1 MKATWLFD
9 EHPLIIDVRL
19 AQAIG
24 LNKAIVLQQL
34 NYWLHSKSSKEI
46 NGKKWIYNSVK
57 AWNKQF
63 PFWSK
68 NTVQRALDSL
78 EKENL
83 VVTGNFNKYKFDRTK
98 WYSINENELVNRMTQ
113 FGVKENTKNG
123 KSQLP
128 NLGKPIPDTNTDTNS
143 YKNDDHSATENPFA
157 LARLAGINVQ
167 SGLNLPIFSDYIN
180 RLGNDLVCYA
190 IKRTNDKADHPN
202 WSYLQTVLKSLDD
215 HHVKTV
221 KEAEELSAK
230 YRQRKGKSSSMQRER
245 PHYHLP
251 TNDAGLTQT
260 EALQRI
266 LAKEAEED
274 RLKAEQQKKEG
285 KS

>member
-1 MKATWLFD
+1 MALRKTSKNNRAFKGVWIPAKYWLDPNLSIIEVTTIAEIDSLDNNEGCVASNKHFANFLGVTPGRASQIINGLKGKGYITTD
-9 EHPLIIDVRL
+9 YDRSGKQIVKRRIRVVNKLSTPLVNK
-19 AQAIG
+19 
-24 LNKAIVLQQL
+24 LNKGIK
-34 NYWLHSKSSKEI
+34 NSKGGYLENCEES
-46 NGKKWIYNSVK
+46 
-57 AWNKQF
+57 
-63 PFWSK
+63 
-68 NTVQRALDSL
+68 NTHKS
-78 EKENL
+78 N
-83 VVTGNFNKYKFDRTK
+83 T
-98 WYSINENELVNRMTQ
+98 SI
-113 FGVKENTKNG
+113 
-123 KSQLP
+123 S
-128 NLGKPIPDTNTDTNS
+128 
-143 YKNDDHSATENPFA
+143 NDDDHRTAQNPFD

>member
-1 MKATWLFD
+1 MTSRKVAKNNRDFKGVWI
-9 EHPLIIDVRL
+9 P
-19 AQAIG
+19 
-24 LNKAIVLQQL
+24 KK
-34 NYWLHSKSSKEI
+34 YWLDENLRPMEMLFIVEI
-46 NGKKWIYNSVK
+46 
-57 AWNKQF
+57 
-63 PFWSK
+63 
-68 NTVQRALDSL
+68 DSL
-78 EKENL
+78 DNGEGCFASNKHFANFFGVTPGRASQIISSLKEKGY
-83 VVTGNFNKYKFDRTK
+83 VVIHNKYSGKQIIRREIRVVNKLNTPIKKTK
-98 WYSINENELVNRMTQ
+98 GGYLENCEESNTHKSNTSI
-113 FGVKENTKNG
+113 
-123 KSQLP
+123 S
-128 NLGKPIPDTNTDTNS
+128 
-143 YKNDDHSATENPFA
+143 NDDDHKTDQNPFD

-180 RLGNDLVCYA
+180 RLGNALVCYA

>member
-1 MKATWLFD
+1 MEQPNYFS
-9 EHPLIIDVRL
+9 IITADVRYDKRL
-19 AQAIG
+19 KANEKLLYSEITA
-24 LNKAIVLQQL
+24 LSNKYGYCSATNRYFADLYGVNPPTVSGWIQDLIKFG
-34 NYWLHSKSSKEI
+34 YIRKEI
-46 NGKKWIYNSVK
+46 K
-57 AWNKQF
+57 
-63 PFWSK
+63 
-68 NTVQRALDSL
+68 R
-78 EKENL
+78 KENQEVL
-83 VVTGNFNKYKFDRTK
+83 YRHLFINNLPTKNRGGVPDKNVGPGLQKVKGNNTSLNNT
-98 WYSINENELVNRMTQ
+98 SIN
-113 FGVKENTKNG
+113 
-123 KSQLP
+123 
-128 NLGKPIPDTNTDTNS
+128 
-143 YKNDDHSATENPFA
+143 KNDDHRSAQNPFD

-180 RLGNDLVCYA
+180 RLGNALVCYA